1 LPAAI
6 EIATPGSSIPPSML
20 EKAKEV
26 REKGG
31 VESIRQLIDELPES
45 LQRNKEILDETERM
59 LREEKESDDQLRAQ
73 FKERWTRTP
82 SEKLTE
88 MFRSSVT
95 KYREI
100 INNAISADKIV
111 REKFQGNSQV
121 SLNLI
126 ELNIDLRA

>member
-1 LPAAI
+1 
-6 EIATPGSSIPPSML
+6 ML
-20 EKAKEV
+20 DKANEV

-31 VESIRQLIDELPES
+31 IESIRKLIDELPES

-73 FKERWTRTP
+73 FKERWTRTA
-82 SEKLTE
+82 SEKLTDN
-88 MFRSSVT
+88 FKSSAT

-111 REKFQGNSQV
+111 REKFASNSQV
-121 SLNLI
+121 SGN
-126 ELNIDLRA
+126 